1 MVLDMRLNR
10 NKLRKMIL
18 KELYLLSGGDI
29 REELYHEL
37 HRVVDE
43 MYGLQYDLY
52 VDLGGSQD
60 PTGMVVSV
68 AEMRASAQS
77 PYVASKHFEVLLP
90 QPGPDDGD
98 PRNFQA
104 ELIVDE
110 ISFPDC
116 ESAARYIAG
125 EIPRF
130 DFNVDYR

>member
-1 MVLDMRLNR
+1 
-10 NKLRKMIL
+10 
-18 KELYLLSGGDI
+18 
-29 REELYHEL
+29 
-37 HRVVDE
+37 
-43 MYGLQYDLY
+43 MYGLRYDLY

-68 AEMRASAQS
+68 VEKRDSS
-77 PYVASKHFEVLLP
+77 ITPYVASKHFEVLLP

-104 ELIVDE
+104 ELIVDD

-116 ESAARYIAG
+116 EAAARYIAE
-125 EIPRF
+125 EIPEF